1 LPNGPALSLSNG
13 PALSLSNGRA
23 ARIARRLKA
32 LAPREVAMVFDRR
45 RLHPGRC
52 EICEKVA
59 EDLRPYGRGG
69 RWACF
74 ACADR
79 EPDVMDAR
87 MAWFLFGVKLEEE
100 M

>member
-1 LPNGPALSLSNG
+1 VTPL
-13 PALSLSNGRA
+13 RA
-23 ARIARRLKA
+23 ARLARRLKA
-32 LAPREVAMVFDRR
+32 LAPALSSSNGSSSNGPLLREVAMVFDRR

-52 EICEKVA
+52 EMCQRVA
-59 EDLRPYGRGG
+59 ENLRPYGRGG

-87 MAWFLFGVKLEEE
+87 MAWFLFGVPLAEG